1 LSRQPHSPH
10 ATGSRGAFDE
20 RASGTPDLTVR
31 DRWLLGAGGV
41 AVTLFI
47 LIVVGRPWDLHDAL
61 MIGAPIG
68 RDFPN
73 FWIGGVLALKGKLDL
88 LTDFDGYNELIFQT
102 FHHNQRGLVF
112 SYPPHI
118 LLFLVPF
125 GALPHPL
132 SVVLWSAGNLW
143 LIARAV
149 RLLSEER
156 GLPWVAVLS
165 PAALIMVAMGHFGGA
180 VAFLAIFILTRAG
193 ARPIVAGC
201 CLALLTIKPQF
212 AASIGL
218 FLLLAGHWRVLVS
231 GAVATACL
239 VGLSVL
245 AFGIEP
251 WVGFFEW
258 TLPFHARLLTHFQ
271 LGAFRTAMSIYTT
284 ARMVGLGDG
293 AAKLLQLC
301 FALPV
306 LAATVYLFR
315 RRGADAQ
322 TVTLILLDVLL
333 ILPYFQ
339 YYDLAIAAPALTVAL
354 FAPSDGDR
362 TFLSAAP
369 ASALWL
375 APPFALPAGQVALP
389 IVPVVVAIVLVVALV
404 GQFLP
409 RRDAADGPQPGA
421 AAPSS

>member
-1 LSRQPHSPH
+1 M
-10 ATGSRGAFDE
+10 
-20 RASGTPDLTVR
+20 TPAPTTLAIPVR
-31 DRWLLGAGGV
+31 DRRILVGGGV

-47 LIVVGRPWDLHDAL
+47 LVVVCRPWDLHDAL

-68 RDFPN
+68 RDFAN
-73 FWIGGVLALKGKLDL
+73 FWIGGVLAIKGKLDL
-88 LTDFDGYNELIFQT
+88 LIDFDGYNELIFQT
-102 FHHNQRGLVF
+102 FHHNPRGLVF

-132 SVVLWSAGNLW
+132 SVLLWSAGNLW

-149 RLLSEER
+149 RLLSDER

-180 VAFLAIFILTRAG
+180 LAFASIFILTRAS
-193 ARPIVAGC
+193 ARPVLAGC
-201 CLALLTIKPQF
+201 CLALLTVKPQF
-212 AASIGL
+212 AASMGL
-218 FLLLAGHWRVLVS
+218 FLLLVGQWRVLVS
-231 GAVATACL
+231 GAVATVGL

-245 AFGIEP
+245 AFGIQP
-251 WVGFFEW
+251 WIGFFEW
-258 TLPFHARLLTHFQ
+258 TLPFHAQLLTHFQ
-271 LGAFRTAMSIYTT
+271 VGAFRTAMSIYTT
-284 ARMVGLGDG
+284 VRMEGLGDG
-293 AAKLLQLC
+293 VAKVLQLA

-322 TVTLILLDVLL
+322 TVTLTLLGVLL
-333 ILPYFQ
+333 ILPYTAIH
-339 YYDLAIAAPALTVAL
+339 DLAIVAPSLTVAL
-354 FAPSDGDR
+354 FASAAKDR
-362 TFLSAAP
+362 PFLSLAP

-375 APPFALPAGQVALP
+375 APPFAVPFGQLALP

-404 GQFLP
+404 AQFRP
-409 RRDAADGPQPGA
+409 RRDAAAGLHPGA
-421 AAPSS
+421 AATPS